1 MSLQELQDDSPESRG
16 QSLLNDSRWRSS
28 LRRRLTRW
36 FDQNA
41 RDLPWRRN
49 PTPYFVWISEI
60 MLQQTQ
66 VATVID
72 YFNRFVL
79 AFPTVTH
86 LSEAEEAEL
95 MRLWEGLGYY
105 RRARLMHQAA
115 KQIVAQFGG
124 AFPTDYESVLALPGI
139 GRYTAG
145 AILSISTNAKLPI
158 LEGNTVR
165 VYSRWIAMRDDVKS
179 AAGIARLWAVGEAML
194 PSKEAGRFNQAAMEL
209 GALICKPVEPGCDR
223 CPVSANCEAYRLGL
237 QNSIPGKVTRM
248 TYEDRQEYAFVV
260 PEQGRRAWLVYQV
273 PPGERWAGLWD
284 FPRATEGTAKSME
297 EAARSLSLRIG
308 ATLEPRHRLKT
319 IKHAVTRFRITLQV
333 VLAHPVE
340 AGSRLSVAAP
350 YRFMEID
357 ELSRLP
363 LSVTGRK
370 IAKLLAE
377 YETPSLFS

>member
-1 MSLQELQDDSPESRG
+1 MSLRNLQGCSPES
-16 QSLLNDSRWRSS
+16 SPPSVLDDSAWRSS

-49 PTPYFVWISEI
+49 PTPYYVWISEI

-72 YFNRFVL
+72 YFNRFII

-86 LSEAEEAEL
+86 LAEAEEAEL
-95 MRLWEGLGYY
+95 MRHWEGLGYY

-115 KQIVAQFGG
+115 KQIVAEHAGE
-124 AFPTDYESVLALPGI
+124 FPTDYASVFALPGI

-165 VYSRWIAMRDDVKS
+165 VYSRWVAMRDDVKS
-179 AAGIARLWAVGEAML
+179 TLGIARLWTIGEAML

-209 GALICKPVEPGCDR
+209 GALICKPLDPSCNR
-223 CPVSANCEAYRLGL
+223 CPVAANCEAHRLGL
-237 QNSIPGKVTRM
+237 QDSIPGKVTRM
-248 TYEDRQEYAFVV
+248 TYEDRVEYAFVV
-260 PEQGRRAWLVYQV
+260 PKQDHSAWLVYQV
-273 PPGERWAGLWD
+273 PEGERWAGLWD
-284 FPRATEGTAKSME
+284 FPRATEGTAKSVE
-297 EAARSLSLRIG
+297 EAAKSLSLRIG
-308 ATLEPRHRLKT
+308 IAIEPRHKLKT
-319 IKHAVTRFRITLQV
+319 IKHAVTRYRITLHV
-333 VLAHPVE
+333 VLVE
-340 AGSRLSVAAP
+340 ALDPMEPMPPSTP
-350 YRFMEID
+350 YRFADLE
-357 ELSRLP
+357 ELGQLP

-370 IAKLLAE
+370 IAKLLSE
-377 YETPSLFS
+377 YKVPSLFG